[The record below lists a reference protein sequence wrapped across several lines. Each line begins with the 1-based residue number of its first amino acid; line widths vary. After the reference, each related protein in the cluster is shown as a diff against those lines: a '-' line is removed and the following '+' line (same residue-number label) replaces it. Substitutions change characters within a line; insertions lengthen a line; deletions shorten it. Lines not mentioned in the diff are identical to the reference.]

1 MPNSQNQKESYY
13 FRYCPKCLVHNY
25 FRPNPEKKG
34 IICEDCGY
42 EISLN
47 DYSFFGLKQSI
58 AAKQQVG
65 QAVPLRS

>member
-1 MPNSQNQKESYY
+1 MANGLNQAGSYY

-47 DYSFFGLKQSI
+47 DYSFFGLKPNKPEKQSI
-58 AAKQQVG
+58 QSLP
-65 QAVPLRS
+65 VPS